1 MKNDKIKLVLTI
13 LLFVIILLLSSCAA
27 EIKKAESTLQDKDRY
42 KDLTP
47 EKVVKEY
54 YTAWATFDFKKQ
66 YALISDG
73 FKKLEPSAKDL
84 ETFSNYM
91 LAFYGQGSAIELL
104 EVSQKY
110 FDGKEAEVGF
120 RLNLKLKSGQEE
132 IKSGVQKLR
141 LTDSGW
147 KLVAPYGNKI
157 DDGLNYSI

>member
-13 LLFVIILLLSSCAA
+13 LLIFVILLLSSCAA
-27 EIKKAESTLQDKDRY
+27 EIKKAESTLQDKNRY

-47 EKVVKEY
+47 ENVVKEY
-54 YTAWATFDFKKQ
+54 FTAWATYDFTKQ
-66 YALISDG
+66 YALVSDG
-73 FKKLEPSAKDL
+73 FKKLEPGAKDL

-91 LAFYGQGSAIELL
+91 SAFYGEGSAIEFLDA
-104 EVSQKY
+104 SQKY

-120 RLNLKLKSGQEE
+120 RIKLKLKSGQEQ

-147 KLVAPYGNKI
+147 KLISPYGNKV